1 MTVAL
6 ITGGF
11 GFVGG
16 HLCRELR
23 SRGWSVVAVGRA
35 ARTDAVGH
43 TARPGTA
50 GQPHPDGPHS
60 DGRPHSDGLVVDVA
74 DPAAMAECLA
84 DVRPDVVFHLA
95 ATSTGPDVVA
105 RTVAASLGLGEGLRR
120 AGRPGVRVVH
130 AGSSAQYG
138 AAGDN
143 PVTEDT
149 LPAPVSPYGYAK
161 LAAEAA
167 LLGLAASGGFE
178 VIPVRAF
185 NHIGPGESPA
195 TVGGAFATRIR
206 DVLAG
211 RASRVTAAGLDS
223 VRDFTDVR
231 DIVRGYADLAERGM
245 AGRLYNLCSGRPT
258 TVAEVLD
265 ALLACAG
272 LDRSVVD
279 LVPTPPNER
288 SARVAY
294 QVGSPVRVQHE
305 VGWTA
310 TIGLEQSAKD
320 LLEGLT

>member
-16 HLCRELR
+16 HLRRELR
-23 SRGWSVVAVGRA
+23 SRGWSVV
-35 ARTDAVGH
+35 TVGH
-43 TARPGTA
+43 TAASSASRP
-50 GQPHPDGPHS
+50 DV
-60 DGRPHSDGLVVDVA
+60 DDRIVDVA
-74 DPAAMAECLA
+74 DPTAMAACLA
-84 DVRPDVVFHLA
+84 DLRPDVVFHLA
-95 ATSTGPDVVA
+95 ATSTGPDVVS

-120 AGRPGVRVVH
+120 AGRRGVRVVH

-138 AAGDN
+138 AAADN

-161 LAAEAA
+161 LAAEAV
-167 LLGLAASGGFE
+167 LCGLAADGSFE
-178 VIPVRAF
+178 VVPVRAF
-185 NHIGPGESPA
+185 NHIGPGESTA
-195 TVGGAFATRIR
+195 TVGGAFAARVR
-206 DVLAG
+206 DVVAG
-211 RASRVTAAGLDS
+211 RAQRVTAAGLDA

-231 DIVRGYADLAERGM
+231 DIVRGYADLAERGVP
-245 AGRLYNLCSGRPT
+245 GRLYNLCSGRPT

-279 LVPTPPNER
+279 LVSTPPNER

-294 QVGSPVRVQHE
+294 QVGSPARVQHE

>member
-16 HLCRELR
+16 HLRRELR
-23 SRGWSVVAVGRA
+23 SRGWSVVAVGRP
-35 ARTDAVGH
+35 RPDVTRPDA
-43 TARPGTA
+43 TT
-50 GQPHPDGPHS
+50 QPDSATRPDGT
-60 DGRPHSDGLVVDVA
+60 DRPDPDARVVDVA
-74 DPAAMAECLA
+74 DPAAMAACLA

-95 ATSTGPDVVA
+95 ATSTGPDVVP

-120 AGRPGVRVVH
+120 AGLRGVRVVH

-138 AAGDN
+138 AVPVDEN
-143 PVTEDT
+143 PVTETT

-167 LLGLAASGGFE
+167 LCGLAADGSFE
-178 VIPVRAF
+178 VVPVRAF
-185 NHIGPGESPA
+185 NHIGPGESTT
-195 TVGGAFATRIR
+195 TVGGAFAARVR
-206 DVLAG
+206 DVLTG
-211 RASRVTAAGLDS
+211 RAERVRVAGLDA

-231 DIVRGYADLAERGM
+231 DIVRGYADLAERGVP
-245 AGRLYNLCSGRPT
+245 GRLYNLCSGRPT

-279 LVPTPPNER
+279 LVSAPPNER
-288 SARVAY
+288 SGRIAY
-294 QVGSPVRVQHE
+294 QVGSPARVRHE

-320 LLEGLT
+320 LLEGVT